1 VADERDNA
9 AVNNEQS
16 VPTQPATAP
25 ASPEADAPVSTPS
38 HVAGPPSP
46 DAGVPADAQH
56 HQLVEAMERML
67 HDRLTDHLS
76 QLEHRMAGH
85 VRDAVNSSQRN
96 LDRAIDV
103 CTPAWLRPT
112 AGEPRWPVAI
122 AVMVAIGL
130 QLSVPSR
137 LAIKPQWLLPVLEA
151 AILAMLIVANPRR
164 ISTKYPWVRP
174 LSLALVG
181 LATLANVYS
190 AARLVLNLVH
200 GKEGESAGPLLI
212 IGGAVW
218 LTNVIVFGLWYWE
231 FDRGGPAARANAT
244 KKYPDFQFSQMATTD
259 SIHQDWEPTF
269 IDYLYLSFTNAT
281 AFSPTDTVPMTRWA
295 KVLML
300 TQSCVSLA
308 TVVLVIARAVNILA

>member
-1 VADERDNA
+1 MNDKEPVLTK
-9 AVNNEQS
+9 Q
-16 VPTQPATAP
+16 TAP
-25 ASPEADAPVSTPS
+25 PPPPDDGTPV
-38 HVAGPPSP
+38 
-46 DAGVPADAQH
+46 DAQH
-56 HQLVEAMERML
+56 RHLVQAMEHLL
-67 HDRLTDHLS
+67 HHHLAEH
-76 QLEHRMAGH
+76 LNEVEHRMAGH
-85 VRDAVNSSQRN
+85 LREAVSTGHRRF
-96 LDRAIDV
+96 DHAVDV

-151 AILAMLIVANPRR
+151 AILALLIVANPRR
-164 ISTKYPWVRP
+164 ISTRHRWVRP
-174 LSLALVG
+174 LSLILVG

-200 GKEGESAGPLLI
+200 GKEGERAGPLLV

-218 LTNVIVFGLWYWE
+218 LTNVIVFALWYWE

-244 KKYPDFQFSQMATTD
+244 KRYPDFQFTQMAMSD
-259 SIHQDWEPTF
+259 DIHLDWEPTF
-269 IDYLYLSFTNAT
+269 VDYLYLSFTNAT

-295 KVLML
+295 KLLML

-308 TVVLVIARAVNILA
+308 TVALVIARAVNILA